1 MTQTTSLLALALPVL
16 LILPGCASS
25 LDAYRDEKPTLAL
38 DQFFNGRLVA
48 YGMVQDFSGRVTRR
62 FRADISAQWQEGKG
76 VLDEQFYFSDGE
88 QQSRCWTI
96 VKEGN
101 RYRGTA
107 GDIVGEAQGEAQG
120 NTLNWRYTLQVP
132 VNGKV
137 WNIALDDWLYL
148 IDENNLINR
157 TQMKKFGLPVGQ
169 LTLHIRKL
177 ADDEAFQTRD
187 VESVC
192 TGPEGQ

>member
-1 MTQTTSLLALALPVL
+1 MTHTALLLALALAAF

-25 LDAYRDEKPTLAL
+25 LDDYRDEQPSLEL
-38 DQFFNGRLVA
+38 DQFFDGRLVA
-48 YGMVQDFSGRVTRR
+48 YGMVQDFSGKVTRR
-62 FRADISAQWQEGKG
+62 FRADISAQWQEEKG
-76 VLDEQFYFSDGE
+76 TLDERFFFSDGE

-96 VKEGN
+96 VKQGN

-107 GDIVGEAQGEAQG
+107 GDIVGEALGEVQG

-132 VNGKV
+132 VNGRV

-148 IDENNLINR
+148 IDEHNLINR
-157 TQMKKFGLPVGQ
+157 TKMKKFGLPVGQ

-177 ADDEAFQTRD
+177 SDGEVSQTLPS
-187 VESVC
+187 ESGC
-192 TGPEGQ
+192 NPQEGV

>member
-1 MTQTTSLLALALPVL
+1 MTQTTSILALALPVL
-16 LILPGCASS
+16 LVLPGCASS

-48 YGMVQDFSGRVTRR
+48 YGIVQDFSGRVTRR
-62 FRADISAQWQEGKG
+62 FRADISAQWQEAKG

-107 GDIVGEAQGEAQG
+107 GDIVGEARGEAQG
-120 NTLNWRYTLQVP
+120 NALNWRYTLQVP

-157 TQMKKFGLPVGQ
+157 TRMKKFGLPVGQ

-187 VESVC
+187 AESVC